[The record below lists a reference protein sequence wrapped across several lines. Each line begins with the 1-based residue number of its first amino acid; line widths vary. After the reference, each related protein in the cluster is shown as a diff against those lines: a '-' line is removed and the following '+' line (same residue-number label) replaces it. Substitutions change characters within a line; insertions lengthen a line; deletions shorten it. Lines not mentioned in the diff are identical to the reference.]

1 MRILEFECPR
11 TERVVST
18 RIKVDEVSYK
28 AISHSTTYIHC
39 PYCPLPDRL
48 AHVRSWRGESQEST
62 SDESQRSTALSRSE
76 PRNWSTAR
84 ARQSKK

>member
-28 AISHSTTYIHC
+28 AIFHSATYTHW
-39 PYCPLPDRL
+39 PYCPLPHRL
-48 AHVRSWRGESQEST
+48 AHVRSWLGESQEST
-62 SDESQRSTALSRSE
+62 SDESQKEHGAVSL
-76 PRNWSTAR
+76 
-84 ARQSKK
+84 

>member
-11 TERVVST
+11 TEPVVST

-39 PYCPLPDRL
+39 PYCPLPHRL
-48 AHVRSWRGESQEST
+48 LMCGRGWGKPGVHV
-62 SDESQRSTALSRSE
+62 
-76 PRNWSTAR
+76 
-84 ARQSKK
+84 